1 MNKTLIFAA
10 TLNEYPNIVTFLKRI
25 EKLQLPIDI
34 LVIDD
39 NSTDGTI
46 DYLKEYEE
54 KNLFFKLIIREK
66 KMGLDTAH
74 KFAFDYAIEKNYEN
88 LITLDADLS
97 HEPEIIPDFINLL
110 KKK

>member
-25 EKLQLPIDI
+25 EKLHLPIDI

-46 DYLKEYEE
+46 DYLK
-54 KNLFFKLIIREK
+54 NMRK
-66 KMGLDTAH
+66 K
-74 KFAFDYAIEKNYEN
+74 FIFQINY
-88 LITLDADLS
+88 
-97 HEPEIIPDFINLL
+97 
-110 KKK
+110 